1 MLLSFYEKLRR
12 SHAEVVSLLL
22 IGLHHHLV
30 HFCGV
35 DFIFVGYGW
44 KTVEHLFA
52 FRALLFIAEDYVDP
66 LVEVLRNVIA
76 LEAFPGFLA
85 EKIGI
90 ILGPFRQLNF
100 VDLLPCVFLA
110 EVQVLQIQEGFR
122 ESEDLG
128 YELPD
133 V

>member
-66 LVEVLRNVIA
+66 LVEVL
-76 LEAFPGFLA
+76 
-85 EKIGI
+85 
-90 ILGPFRQLNF
+90 
-100 VDLLPCVFLA
+100 
-110 EVQVLQIQEGFR
+110 
-122 ESEDLG
+122 
-128 YELPD
+128 
-133 V
+133 